1 MTLGLRW
8 QDLSERNL
16 ATTLESVLLGRV
28 ANKDWVMGAI
38 LVWALSQSPSHK
50 ASLAV

>member
-1 MTLGLRW
+1 MTLGLRR
-8 QDLSERNL
+8 QDLSERNS
-16 ATTLESVLLGRV
+16 ATTLESVPLGRV

-38 LVWALSQSPSHK
+38 LIEALSHSPSHK